1 MVHALEIIHGLL
13 IPDGFL
19 LDMHPFG
26 EPPPIEVRVGDAY
39 FLAGW
44 LKEAD
49 DYVEY
54 FNADQ
59 AMQAVVERG
68 LFSIEGTG
76 TFTFN
81 TYATSLEDLRA
92 YIKEDWEDAQIDDQ
106 VAGRVDDLWKS
117 PINEKEIVL
126 RELVKITRLRP
137 LY

>member
-13 IPDGFL
+13 IPTGFL
-19 LDMHPFG
+19 LDIRPSG
-26 EPPPIEVRVGDAY
+26 EPPPIEVRVGEAY

-54 FNADQ
+54 LNAEQ
-59 AMQAVVERG
+59 ALQAVVKRG
-68 LFSIEGTG
+68 LFFIEGTG

-81 TYATSLEDLRA
+81 TYAPSLEDLRA
-92 YIKEDWEDAQIDDQ
+92 YIKEDWEDALIDDQ

-137 LY
+137 L

>member
-13 IPDGFL
+13 DPAGFL
-19 LDMHPFG
+19 LDIHPLG
-26 EPPPIEVRVGDAY
+26 EPPPIEVRVGESY

-54 FNADQ
+54 LHADQ
-59 AMQAVVERG
+59 ALQAVVERG
-68 LFSIEGTG
+68 LFTIEGTG

-81 TYATSLEDLRA
+81 TYASSLEDLRA
-92 YIKEDWEDAQIDDQ
+92 YIMEDWEDARIDDQ
-106 VAGRVDDLWKS
+106 VAGRVEDLWKS
-117 PINEKEIVL
+117 PVNEKELVL

-137 LY
+137 